1 MKNTAADKILRLS
14 EKLGALQ
21 YGDFTLSSGAKSTY
35 YFDGRIISL
44 HPEGSYWLGE
54 AFLEAIKGTDIVAV
68 GGPATA
74 AIPIVTSVSLVS
86 YIKGSPINSFFVR
99 SEAKGYG
106 TNKQIE
112 GSLEPGSAVM
122 ILDDVCTSGGSLFT
136 AINAV
141 EAEHC
146 RVDRVMAVL
155 DRLQGGSDEIRK
167 RGYIFSSILVPDSN
181 GKVRVSSEISG

>member
-1 MKNTAADKILRLS
+1 MSNTIADKILQLS
-14 EKLGALQ
+14 EKMGALQ

-44 HPEGSYWLGE
+44 NPEGAYWLGE

-74 AIPIVTSVSLVS
+74 AIPIVTAISLVS

-99 SEAKGYG
+99 PETKGHG

-112 GSLEPGSAVM
+112 GS
-122 ILDDVCTSGGSLFT
+122 ILSL
-136 AINAV
+136 I
-141 EAEHC
+141 H
-146 RVDRVMAVL
+146 
-155 DRLQGGSDEIRK
+155 I
-167 RGYIFSSILVPDSN
+167 
-181 GKVRVSSEISG
+181 

>member
-1 MKNTAADKILRLS
+1 MSNTIADKILQLS
-14 EKLGALQ
+14 EKMGALQ

-44 HPEGSYWLGE
+44 NPEGAYWLGE

-74 AIPIVTSVSLVS
+74 AIPIVTAISLVS

-99 SEAKGYG
+99 PETKGHG

-112 GSLEPGSAVM
+112 GSIKPGSKVM
-122 ILDDVCTSGGSLFT
+122 ILDDVCTSGGSIFT
-136 AINAV
+136 AIGAV
-141 EAEHC
+141 EAENC
-146 RVDRVMAVL
+146 TVERVMAVL
-155 DRLQGGSDEIRK
+155 DRLQGGSDEIRR
-167 RGYIFSSILVPDSN
+167 RGYAFSSILVPDPT
-181 GKVRVSSEISG
+181 GKIRVSSK